1 MVSEERAAYE
11 GRSRQRRDRIVE
23 LHRQGLKGY
32 EIARELSVSPG
43 LVSIRL
49 KEARAAGVD
58 LTPTTLPIEVVDE
71 PRTSNPEVG
80 ASDPQVTVV
89 TAPGPA
95 VAPGA
100 HADGPPPGRQ
110 TGHQAAAPANSSGR

>member
-1 MVSEERAAYE
+1 MVSEERSAYE

-58 LTPTTLPIEVVDE
+58 LTPY
-71 PRTSNPEVG
+71 
-80 ASDPQVTVV
+80 
-89 TAPGPA
+89 
-95 VAPGA
+95 
-100 HADGPPPGRQ
+100 
-110 TGHQAAAPANSSGR
+110 AAGSEGG

>member
-32 EIARELSVSPG
+32 EIARELSVSTG

-49 KEARAAGVD
+49 KEARSAGVD
-58 LTPTTLPIEVVDE
+58 LTPYAADGEGDE
-71 PRTSNPEVG
+71 QNKAEAP
-80 ASDPQVTVV
+80 ASDV
-89 TAPGPA
+89 
-95 VAPGA
+95 
-100 HADGPPPGRQ
+100 GRDERVGGS
-110 TGHQAAAPANSSGR
+110 TR